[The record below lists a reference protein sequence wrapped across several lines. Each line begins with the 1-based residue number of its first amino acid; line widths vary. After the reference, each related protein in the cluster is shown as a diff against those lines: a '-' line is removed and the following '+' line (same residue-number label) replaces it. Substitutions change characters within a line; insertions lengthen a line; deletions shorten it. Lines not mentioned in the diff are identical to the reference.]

1 MFKDL
6 YKNANDKIPTEDAY
20 LRVME
25 SVKTKSR
32 KTKYSYAKIVA
43 LAACFLL
50 TVSMISVYEN
60 FAPKEEVPFE
70 VITPENLPTATSA
83 PANKIPET
91 TAVPIAEPIVV
102 TETLPLDIGSEPVL
116 AQEVIET
123 SEPAFEGEPIATE
136 EPQSTFVKNQG
147 IPENI
152 GISVARFTLG
162 DTVTKDTYYEY
173 LGNNV
178 EENLVLPEGFIN
190 ETPDEHMLCLEE
202 CDDFDDRWTF
212 YFTNDENSIFI
223 TTTKNTQNV
232 YNLLSNENYEKSDIF
247 GTPALLFEEDMQ
259 KIACIEVGGIS
270 YTLSSYGVSDEDFQN
285 IIISLLK

>member
-25 SVKTKSR
+25 TVNTKSR
-32 KTKYSYAKIVA
+32 KTKYSYVKFAA

-70 VITPENLPTATSA
+70 IITPENLPTDAPVVVKTTPESEVQPRVASVIETAAPVVENEPVEPSIVESTSA
-83 PANKIPET
+83 PVQET
-91 TAVPIAEPIVV
+91 EAAEPV
-102 TETLPLDIGSEPVL
+102 T
-116 AQEVIET
+116 Q
-123 SEPAFEGEPIATE
+123 
-136 EPQSTFVKNQG
+136 EPQKSFVKNQG

-152 GISVARFTLG
+152 GTNIARFTLG

-173 LGNNV
+173 LGKNV
-178 EENLVLPEGFIN
+178 EASLALPEGFIN

-202 CDDFDDRWTF
+202 NENFDDRWTF
-212 YFTNDENSIFI
+212 YFTNDENSIFL
-223 TTTKNTQNV
+223 TTTKNTGKV
-232 YNLLSNENYEKSDIF
+232 SDILSNENYEKSEAF
-247 GTPALLFEEDMQ
+247 GTSYVVFEEELQ
-259 KIACIEVGGIS
+259 KIACLEAGSIS
-270 YTLSSYGVSDEDFQN
+270 YTLSSYGVSDEDFEN
-285 IIISLLK
+285 LIISLVK